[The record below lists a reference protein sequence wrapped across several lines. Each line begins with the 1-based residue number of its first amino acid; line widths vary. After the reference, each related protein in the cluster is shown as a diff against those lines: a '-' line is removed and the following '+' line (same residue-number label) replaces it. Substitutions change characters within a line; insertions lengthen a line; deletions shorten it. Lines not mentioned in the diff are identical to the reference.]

1 MPDYPRFMERVLY
14 KFLAVLFLL
23 TTTLPGI
30 SQQAAPLSRR
40 AAAVREKAKSLS
52 PHAAIS
58 VVPEQGEEEFGNF
71 VSSGPQSFTF
81 YDIDRKTEV
90 TFDYVNVRKIKD
102 GYGGYNSVRRRHT
115 DRTKALII
123 RFAVLGGLAALI
135 VAAAAA
141 Q

>member
-1 MPDYPRFMERVLY
+1 M
-14 KFLAVLFLL
+14 LAALL
-23 TTTLPGI
+23 LLLASTAAGLT
-30 SQQAAPLSRR
+30 QQGAPLSRR
-40 AAAVREKAKSLS
+40 AAAVREKARSLS
-52 PHAAIS
+52 PHATIS

-90 TFDYVNVRKIKD
+90 TLEYAAVRKIKD

-115 DRTKALII
+115 DRTKGL
-123 RFAVLGGLAALI
+123 VVGLLLLGGLAALI
-135 VAAAAA
+135 AAAAAA